1 VTRWWP
7 GSLFARTALLI
18 AGTLTF
24 FALITWAGIVWTTM
38 IPAAEVTA
46 HVLAQRA
53 TAAVTAYQAGTPLPE
68 GVELGALPRVPER
81 RHHRELFVSLYL
93 SHLRNR
99 LEKDLPGSE
108 VVLARTAMPTEI
120 WVRPAQVPDRWFVL
134 KWQIAR
140 PETPIAMAVIVVF
153 GALVALLGAALFARR
168 LTAPLGA
175 LAEATRRVADG
186 ERVTVSTASGP
197 SEVRSLAAAFQ
208 AMSTRLAELDEQRE
222 LMLAGL
228 SHDLRS
234 PLARVR
240 VAVEL
245 LDRSDPV
252 LIQQMTVDVEEI
264 DRMVAQFLHY
274 VRAGY
279 RENPVVACLD
289 DVVRDSLSPY
299 QQGGGLRSELNA
311 IEPRLIAVDSVRRVI
326 SNLVQNAFEY
336 GQLPVT
342 VRTTL
347 QPRALRISV
356 EDRGPGVSQQNWAEA
371 VRPFHRLR
379 AAPGTGHSGLGLA
392 TVERLVRASQGTLEA
407 ARIDGGFIVDVTFT
421 APPPAVD
428 V

>member
-1 VTRWWP
+1 VY
-7 GSLFARTALLI
+7 
-18 AGTLTF
+18 LT
-24 FALITWAGIVWTTM
+24 
-38 IPAAEVTA
+38 
-46 HVLAQRA
+46 
-53 TAAVTAYQAGTPLPE
+53 
-68 GVELGALPRVPER
+68 
-81 RHHRELFVSLYL
+81 
-93 SHLRNR
+93 HLRNR
-99 LEKDLPGSE
+99 LQRDLPGSE

-120 WVRPAQVPDRWFVL
+120 FIRPVQLPERWFVL
-134 KWQIAR
+134 KWQVAR
-140 PETPIAMAVIVVF
+140 PETPLAMALIVFF

-168 LTAPLGA
+168 LTAPLA
-175 LAEATRRVADG
+175 DLAEATRRVAGG
-186 ERVTVSTASGP
+186 ERVTVNTASGP
-197 SEVRSLAAAFQ
+197 TEVRSLAVAFQ
-208 AMSTRLAELDEQRE
+208 AMSSRLAELDEQRE

-245 LDRSDPV
+245 LDHSDLSLV
-252 LIQQMTVDVEEI
+252 QQITVDVEEI

-279 RENPVVACLD
+279 RESPVVACLD

-299 QQGGGLRSELNA
+299 LRGVDLQLELNA
-311 IEPRLIAVDSVRRVI
+311 AEPRLIAIDSVRRVVC
-326 SNLVQNAFEY
+326 NLVQNAFEY
-336 GQLPVT
+336 GQAPVT

-356 EDRGPGVSQQNWAEA
+356 ADRGAGISQRDWAQA

-407 ARIDGGFIVDVTFT
+407 THINGSFTVDATLN
-421 APPPAVD
+421 APPPTSD